1 MTTRE
6 EAVELRKLLLGALPE
21 ETAPYGE
28 LPHLREVFLP
38 KSHARALHPNSMLVV
53 GGRGA
58 GKSFWWNVLQEA
70 DHRALIETLQPD
82 VKLHRSSLCVPGFG
96 LRSEPAR
103 YPSPEA
109 LSALLAVD
117 KQTPAQV
124 WRALMVRS
132 ALTAVAPI
140 VVDTDKAPSLAAWW
154 AARREEAV
162 DWPAW
167 VSWVSENAGEVDRLL
182 HEADQELERQGRMLV
197 VLFDALDRCAHDWD
211 SFYKAVRGLLETTLS
226 FRSRARIRAKV
237 FLRTDQFD
245 ERRLAGFADASKL
258 LASRVELR
266 WSSKELY
273 ALLFQLLANHPA
285 HGAVFRGIAAEV
297 TEVPRKE
304 GRRTVMEQL
313 APWTEPAGLDG
324 LWPVPAP
331 LQHDADLQQ
340 ALFHVMS
347 GPAMGKNRRRG
358 LPYRWVINHLW
369 DAHERVTP
377 RPFLL
382 ALRTAAARTEDERSG
397 HDSALHYDEI
407 KQGITAA
414 SRLRV
419 TEVQEDYDWL
429 PAVMPPLRDLTVP
442 CGFAEIQARWDE
454 TGTIEE
460 LERDSESGRYRLAP
474 AHLSDG
480 AAGVVK
486 DLEQL
491 GILYRTRDGRENM
504 PDIYRIH
511 FGLKRKGGIRPPRS
525 LG

>member
-1 MTTRE
+1 MTPHE
-6 EAVELRKLLLGALPE
+6 EAIELRKLLLGALPE

-38 KSHARALHPNSMLVV
+38 KSHVRALHPNAMLVV

-70 DHRALIETLQPD
+70 GHRALIETIQPD
-82 VKLHRSSLCVPGFG
+82 AKLQRTSLCVPGFG
-96 LRSEPAR
+96 LRSEPER

-109 LSALLAVD
+109 LSDLLGDANLRPAL
-117 KQTPAQV
+117 V
-124 WRALMVRS
+124 WRALMVHGVLS
-132 ALTAVAPI
+132 AVAPI
-140 VVDTDKAPSLAAWW
+140 VIEPARTPTLAAWW
-154 AARREEAV
+154 ADRGEAL
-162 DWPAW
+162 DWSAW
-167 VSWVSENAGEVDRLL
+167 VAWVGANAGQVDRLL
-182 HEADQELERQGRMLV
+182 HEADDELDRQGRMLV

-211 SFYKAVRGLLETTLS
+211 SFYRAVRGLLETTLS
-226 FRSRARIRAKV
+226 FRSRRRIRAKV

-245 ERRLAGFADASKL
+245 ERRLAGFPDASKL

-266 WSSKELY
+266 WSSTELY

-285 HGAVFRGIAAEV
+285 QGPMFRGIAAEV
-297 TEVPRKE
+297 TQVPRKE
-304 GRRTVMEQL
+304 GRRTEMEQL
-313 APWTEPAGLDG
+313 APWSEPPGLDG

-331 LQHDADLQQ
+331 LQHDGDLQQ
-340 ALFHVMS
+340 ALFHVLS
-347 GPAMGKNRRRG
+347 GPAMGARRTRG
-358 LPYRWVINHLW
+358 LPYRWVVNHLW

-382 ALRTAAARTEDERSG
+382 ALRTATLQTQDGRAG
-397 HDSALHYDEI
+397 HESAMHFDEI
-407 KQGITAA
+407 KQGIAAA

-419 TEVQEDYDWL
+419 AEIQEDYDWL
-429 PAVMPPLRDLTVP
+429 PTVMPPLVDLTVP
-442 CGFAEIQARWDE
+442 CGFAEIEARWDAA
-454 TGTIEE
+454 GTIDT
-460 LERDSESGRYRLAP
+460 LERDKERGRYRLAP

-480 AAGVVK
+480 AAGIVK

-491 GILYRTRDGRENM
+491 GVLYRTRDGRENM